1 MEQHWIN
8 KAMDAAGAIGMLRG
22 HLLSEMLYWDDIT
35 VEQFNRSLQAFN
47 RSYEMYGDEI
57 SEFDRGRIQTRAM
70 EIGAQ
75 IWYLYFII

>member
-1 MEQHWIN
+1 MFLVNMEQHWIN

-35 VEQFNRSLQAFN
+35 VEQFNRTLQAFN

-75 IWYLYFII
+75 I